1 MTVDTADQARRKA
14 AADDRAA
21 QGLLEVL
28 WAIKAHFDGETPIV
42 GAR

>member
-1 MTVDTADQARRKA
+1 MTRTADEARRKLE
-14 AADDRAA
+14 ADDRAA